1 MKHGFFPNAA
11 QHPRPMITPAPPGA
25 PVKPVRLLHT
35 SDWHLGHELF
45 GHTRETEHDA
55 FLAWLSDTL
64 KQTQA
69 DALLVTGDIYDVA
82 NPSVPAQQRLYR
94 FIAQI
99 RQRLPRLQIIII
111 GGNHD
116 SALRIDLPG
125 ALVDTDVHFIG
136 GLPRHERT
144 PDMERICIP
153 LKNADGMT
161 AAWLAAVPFCRPS
174 DLEADG
180 LAGLYTRIITALAQK
195 AHGLPMVLSG
205 HLHVAGG
212 EVSELSERRLVIGGE
227 EAAAT
232 DLFDPRAAYVALGH
246 LHRPQTLSAAM
257 PIRYAGSP
265 FPLSATERAYRHSVT
280 LAILEPT
287 GTILDILPIPR
298 PVAFLRIPEQG
309 ALPLEDA
316 VKAIQALDLPD
327 LPRRLRPFI
336 EIAILVDG
344 PEPHLQARI
353 LAALEDKPV
362 RLTRIRRV
370 APQSGQNAAP
380 SERGRDLADLQA
392 KDVFIALYQHK
403 HHKPPSDALS
413 RAFAELV
420 LAASRE
426 DDSGQMD
433 GNN

>member
-1 MKHGFFPNAA
+1 MSLFPDAA
-11 QHPRPMITPAPPGA
+11 QHPRPMVTPAPASA
-25 PVKPVRLLHT
+25 PEKPVRLLHT

-45 GHTRETEHDA
+45 GHTREAEHDA

-64 KQTQA
+64 EQTQA

-125 ALVDTDVHFIG
+125 ALVDTNVYFIG
-136 GLPRHERT
+136 GLPRHERS

-153 LKNADGMT
+153 LKNADGVT

-180 LAGLYTRIITALAQK
+180 LAGLYARIMVALEQK
-195 AHGLPMVLSG
+195 AHGLPTVLSG

-232 DLFDPRAAYVALGH
+232 DLFNPRAAYVALGH
-246 LHRPQTLSAAM
+246 LHRPQTLSAVM
-257 PIRYAGSP
+257 PVRYAGSP
-265 FPLSATERAYRHSVT
+265 FPLSAAERAYRHSVT
-280 LAILEPT
+280 LATLEPT
-287 GTILDILPIPR
+287 GTRLDILPIPR
-298 PVAFLRIPEQG
+298 PVAFLRIPEHG
-309 ALPLEDA
+309 ALSLDDA
-316 VKAIQALDLPD
+316 IRAIQALDLPN
-327 LPRRLRPFI
+327 LPRIQRPFI
-336 EIAILVDG
+336 EIAVLVDG

-370 APQSGQNAAP
+370 IPQNDPSPSQNA
-380 SERGRDLADLQA
+380 RTRDLADLRA
-392 KDVFIALYQHK
+392 ADIFIAMHQHK
-403 HHKPPSDALS
+403 HQKPPSDALS
-413 RAFAELV
+413 RAFEKLV
-420 LAASRE
+420 LEAARE
-426 DDSGQMD
+426 DDSSHT
-433 GNN
+433 NENP

>member
-1 MKHGFFPNAA
+1 MGYAIFHPPPPCLQRMLSAPLSSAA
-11 QHPRPMITPAPPGA
+11 VR
-25 PVKPVRLLHT
+25 PVRLLHT

-45 GHTRETEHDA
+45 GHTREAEHDA

-64 KQTQA
+64 EQTQA

-94 FIAQI
+94 FIAAI

-125 ALVDTDVHFIG
+125 ALVDADVHLIG
-136 GLPRHERT
+136 GLPRHERE
-144 PDMERICIP
+144 PDMERICIA
-153 LKNADGMT
+153 LKNADGVP

-174 DLEADG
+174 DLDATG
-180 LAGLYTRIITALAQK
+180 LSGLYARIMSALADR

-246 LHRPQTLSAAM
+246 LHRPQTLKAAM

-265 FPLSATERAYRHSVT
+265 FPLSATERTYHHCVT
-280 LAILEPT
+280 LAILEQS
-287 GTILDILPIPR
+287 GTRLETLPIPR
-298 PVAFLRIPEQG
+298 SVEFLRIPENG
-309 ALPLEDA
+309 ALTLDDA
-316 VKAIQALDLPD
+316 VNAIQALTLPD
-327 LPRRLRPFI
+327 HPRAQQPFV
-336 EIAILVDG
+336 EIAILING

-353 LAALEDKPV
+353 LAALEGKPV

-370 APQSGQNAAP
+370 AAQSEQTTPLSDPTRDLSDLRAEDIFLAIHQREHQTPP
-380 SERGRDLADLQA
+380 SE
-392 KDVFIALYQHK
+392 
-403 HHKPPSDALS
+403 ALS
-413 RAFAELV
+413 RAFAEL
-420 LAASRE
+420 LLEASRE
-426 DDSGQMD
+426 EDSAQTD
-433 GNN
+433 GKN